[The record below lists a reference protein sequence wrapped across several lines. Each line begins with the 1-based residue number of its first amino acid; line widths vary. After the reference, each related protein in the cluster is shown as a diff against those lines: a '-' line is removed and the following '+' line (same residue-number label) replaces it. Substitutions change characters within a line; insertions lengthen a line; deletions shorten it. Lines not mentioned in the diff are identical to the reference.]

1 MNTATLQERLT
12 NLESQL
18 KSMAEDNPMYEE
30 ITSKIK
36 SVKRLIKM
44 ADYQSPTY
52 AAGYGV
58 K

>member
-1 MNTATLQERLT
+1 MNTATLQERLI

-18 KSMAEDNPMYEE
+18 KSMAEDNPEREE
-30 ITSKIK
+30 ITAKIK

-52 AAGYGV
+52 AAGYPA